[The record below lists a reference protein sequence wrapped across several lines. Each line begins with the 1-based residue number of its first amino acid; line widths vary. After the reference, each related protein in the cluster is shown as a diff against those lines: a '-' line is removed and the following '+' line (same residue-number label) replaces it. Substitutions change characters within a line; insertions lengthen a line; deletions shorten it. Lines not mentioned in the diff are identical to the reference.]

1 MMEDKDL
8 SHSESF
14 EIITKM
20 INQAKN
26 NYYESGMGA
35 LLWGFTNVICFT
47 LAYFDSAVEGF
58 DLPFNPFLL
67 MIITMAL
74 QLYFNRK
81 ESRLKHATTYL
92 DEAHKYVWMA
102 FGISVLIVSIAGG
115 IGHLNYYALPVLLV
129 LFAIPT
135 FISGA
140 INKFKP
146 LVIGAIICWLLSIVV
161 FLYKSNLSFL
171 LVAAGAFAA
180 WVVPGFMLRARFNKQ
195 RNKADGV

>member
-1 MMEDKDL
+1 MMDDKDL

-47 LAYFDSAVEGF
+47 LAYLDNAIEGF

-67 MIITMAL
+67 MIITMAVQIYL
-74 QLYFNRK
+74 HRK
-81 ESRLKHATTYL
+81 ESRFKQATTYL

-115 IGHLNYYALPVLLV
+115 IGKLNYYTLPVLLT

-135 FISGA
+135 FITGS

-146 LVIGAIICWLLSIVV
+146 LIFGGVVCWIFSIVT
-161 FLYKSNLSFL
+161 FLHKSDLSFL
-171 LVAAGAFAA
+171 FVAAGAFAA
-180 WVVPGFMLRARFNKQ
+180 WVVPGFILRARFNKQ
-195 RNKADGV
+195 RNRADGL

>member
-1 MMEDKDL
+1 MTDKDL
-8 SHSESF
+8 THSESL

-47 LAYFDSAVEGF
+47 LAYLDRVVDGF
-58 DLPFNPFLL
+58 NMPFNPFLL
-67 MIITMAL
+67 MIITMGL
-74 QLYFNRK
+74 QFYFDRK
-81 ESRLKHATTYL
+81 ENKYKKAKTYL
-92 DEAHKYVWMA
+92 DDAHKYVWLA

-115 IGHLNYYALPVLLV
+115 IGHLDYYTLPVLLV
-129 LFAIPT
+129 LFAVPT
-135 FISGA
+135 FISGC

-146 LVIGAIICWLLSIVV
+146 LIIGGTICWLLSIIT
-161 FLYKSNLSFL
+161 FLVKSNISLL

-180 WVVPGFMLRARFNKQ
+180 WVVPGLLMRARFNKQ
-195 RNKADGV
+195 RINADGV